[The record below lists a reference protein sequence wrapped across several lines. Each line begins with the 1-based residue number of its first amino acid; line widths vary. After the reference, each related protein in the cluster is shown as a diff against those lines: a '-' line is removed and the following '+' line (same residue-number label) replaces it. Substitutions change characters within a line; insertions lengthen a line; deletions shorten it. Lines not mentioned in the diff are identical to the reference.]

1 MSKKCLA
8 IAKKAMVWTLAA
20 SMLVATPLTASAAG
34 LRDVY
39 SVSDGTDTWDKWGD
53 DKTQTESNTGTVTT
67 TDTNTSVLGENDAKI
82 IGIVLDKT
90 KINAEKGKKE
100 TLKATVVLDGEVDD
114 EVRKALNNKIKWE
127 VQESD
132 GEPIS
137 STNSVLSIT
146 VKAGNR
152 TEATLNPKQGT
163 KIGEDM
169 RVVAMIDGKQ
179 KITYTDKETG
189 EKVTKEF
196 AGLAEPYEAVAEV
209 FIKEYAT
216 KLEFASVPD
225 QYETRTVNMA
235 DYLIKTP
242 KTANDTI
249 TWSIAPGVRGG
260 ATINA
265 NTGVVT
271 VKKYDKRN
279 AANNYAVVTAVSEKG
294 KRGVAR
300 FEIKPAVKADKVG
313 IYLDSDETMDP
324 AKPLKKYEELDFGS
338 DNTTVNVKA
347 VMFKKNADKKFVTDE
362 TITDKITWSSN
373 KPAIVKVPSGETDS
387 EEAVTLTAL
396 SAGKATITAKTS
408 SGKKATLNVTVKA
421 TLNGLEIDD
430 ISGPLYS
437 GQSVQMTAVKDPEQN
452 KDTLKWSIEKVEKT
466 DKNGTT
472 KLVANP
478 NASINNKGV
487 LTIKNKVDES
497 YPVIVRVTSKTKGG
511 EGAVVDAKGYI
522 TAVSAPIVVK
532 QSSVKTIT
540 VTEDGS
546 KETLARVNADDKKD
560 KKTNGVSALSVP
572 KAKVYTAVTDPADQ
586 NVTLKWTASGNN
598 KIVKLTDNGDGTARI
613 EAVGKGK
620 ATITVSGI
628 TVKTNKSGKESASVI
643 KASFKVDVKQPV
655 KTVTLNKSLVVLN
668 EKTKKVKGESVLQ
681 DQKVTFK
688 ATLGPKNVDK
698 KEVITWSVNDTTK
711 ASIDSKGKLTIKA
724 AEVGDEVEVT
734 ARVKSGAYAKAT
746 VKVLNKTDKV
756 VIQDSTGKE
765 FDKKKSIE
773 IGIGLS
779 EDDEVQMFP
788 KIMLKGDPKA
798 YDPGD
803 NNTEEV
809 TYSVNKK
816 GIVTVDADGTIHAVK
831 AGNVTITAKTT
842 TNKKATL
849 KVKVVEPKG

>member
-39 SVSDGTDTWDKWGD
+39 SVSDGTNTWGSDGNES
-53 DKTQTESNTGTVTT
+53 ESNTGTVTT

-90 KINAEKGKKE
+90 KIDAEKGTKE

-114 EVRKALNNKIKWE
+114 KVRKALNNKIKWE
-127 VQESD
+127 VQEAD
-132 GEPIS
+132 GTILS

-146 VKAGNR
+146 VKAADR
-152 TEATLNPKQGT
+152 TEATLNPRQGT
-163 KIGEDM
+163 VIGEDM
-169 RVVAMIDGKQ
+169 KVVAKIDGRQ
-179 KITYTDKETG
+179 KITFTDEETG
-189 EKVTKEF
+189 QQVTKEF
-196 AGLAEPYEAVAEV
+196 EGLAKPYTASADV

-216 KLEFASVPD
+216 KLTFDDVPE
-225 QYETRTVNMA
+225 QYEARTVNMA
-235 DYLIKTP
+235 DYLNKEP
-242 KTANDTI
+242 ETANDAI
-249 TWSIAPGVRGG
+249 SWSIVPGVKGG

-294 KRGVAR
+294 KRGIAR
-300 FEIKPAVKADKVG
+300 FEIKPAVKADKIG

-324 AKPLKKYEELDFGS
+324 AKPLKKYEELDFGKDNS
-338 DNTTVNVKA
+338 DVDVKA
-347 VMFKKNADKKFVTDE
+347 VMFKKDGRSYVTSE
-362 TITDKITWSSN
+362 AITDKITWTSN
-373 KPAIVKVPSGETDS
+373 KPAIVKVPGGETDS
-387 EEAVTLTAL
+387 EESVTLTAL
-396 SAGKATITAKTS
+396 AAGKATITAKTS

-421 TLNGLEIDD
+421 TLTGLEIVD
-430 ISGPLYS
+430 ISQTVYS
-437 GQSVQMTAVKDPEQN
+437 GQSIQMAVNRTPAQN
-452 KDTLKWSIEKVEKT
+452 KDTLKWSIEKVT
-466 DKNGTT
+466 SGNRQIN
-472 KLVANP
+472 NP
-478 NASINNKGV
+478 NASINSKGV

-497 YPVIVRVTSKTKGG
+497 YEVIVRVTSKTKGVAG
-511 EGAVVDAKGYI
+511 TDNVDSKGYI
-522 TAVSAPIVVK
+522 YDLSAPITVK

-540 VTEDGS
+540 VTEAGS
-546 KETLARVNADDKKD
+546 KETLARVNAGDRKD

-572 KAKVYTAVTDPADQ
+572 KAKVYEAVTDPADQ

-628 TVKTNKSGKESASVI
+628 TTKENKGKVTASVI
-643 KASFKVDVKQPV
+643 KATFKVDVKQPV

-668 EKTKKVKGESVLQ
+668 EKTKKVRGEAVLQ

-711 ASIDSKGKLTIKA
+711 ASIDSKGKLTIKEA
-724 AEVGDEVEVT
+724 KVGDEVVVT
-734 ARVKSGAYAKAT
+734 ARVQSGAYAKAT

-765 FDKKKSIE
+765 FDKKKGIE

-779 EDDEVQMFP
+779 EEDEVQMFP
-788 KIMLKGDPKA
+788 KIMLKGDPNA
-798 YDPGD
+798 YTPGEH
-803 NNTEEV
+803 NTEEI

-831 AGNVTITAKTT
+831 AGSVTITAKTT